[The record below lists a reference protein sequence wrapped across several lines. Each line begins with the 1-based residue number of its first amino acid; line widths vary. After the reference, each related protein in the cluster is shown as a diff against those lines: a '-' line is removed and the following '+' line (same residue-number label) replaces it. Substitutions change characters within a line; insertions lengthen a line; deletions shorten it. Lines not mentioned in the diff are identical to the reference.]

1 MAKKKPTIV
10 NISCPK
16 CERPLLILGNLVE
29 PTKVTIQC
37 PCGYTLKGQ
46 KHGLKQRIFT
56 IYIRAVI

>member
-16 CERPLLILGNLVE
+16 CERPLLTLGNLE

-37 PCGYTLKGQ
+37 PCGYTLKPKDITG
-46 KHGLKQRIFT
+46 GNR
-56 IYIRAVI
+56 